1 MKKRVLSLFLTF
13 VLSFSMMPMSAF
25 AEGTGAVAEQ
35 EAQSS
40 GDTAYVSTTGEDVS
54 GGDAAN
60 EDASNK
66 DTAVE
71 AAQAL
76 IDALPEEVT
85 AENADELQAQLMA
98 IDEALAELSEEQAAG
113 LDMTRYEKI
122 CAALNAPA
130 LVAEQDS
137 GHTEADHANMI
148 PWEETDSLP
157 NTAGSYYLTKDVTL
171 TAEWEPKSGIVLC
184 LNGKSI
190 TLNAEGDVINM
201 SANGT
206 IFTLYDCQKSG
217 TITHG
222 KDSTDTT
229 YNGCGV
235 VVGGTFN
242 MYGGNITGNVRTGS
256 GNGGGVLVSY
266 GIFNMYDG
274 KITNNSCGSSG
285 GGVYVDRGT
294 FNMSGGEISSN
305 TSGESGGGIELYNK
319 SDFTMTGGSI
329 SQNKA
334 ENDCCYGG
342 GIDVSYGSTFTM
354 NGGTITDNMSYTGG
368 GVYVGTA
375 VGNYGN
381 NTFHMNGG
389 AITDNTATTT
399 GYQPGGGVYVPA
411 DGIFTM
417 SGAVKITDNKN
428 NGVQNNIYLFDNTI
442 TITGALGEDA
452 SIGVTTPSVA
462 VVGSPVTIAKGD
474 GYTLTDDDAARFTSD
489 AGYYPEL
496 DGTEV
501 KLYKNQPQKHP
512 ICGETCTHDGIHSA
526 LVWEGITELA
536 DATKAGNYYLMNSV
550 TRTTNGSWFCNND
563 VNLCLNGYSITAEH
577 DSYTIRVQKGAKLT
591 LTDCGQKSGTIT
603 HGSSNTGSGVMV
615 NNGCSFTMYGG
626 TICGNTAT
634 ASGSGVVVDGGSS
647 FTMYGGAIT
656 GNNTTG
662 DVSCG
667 GVYVIS
673 TGTFTVSGAAKIQNN
688 WKNGTLQNGVYV
700 QGSGTAS
707 NVCLTADTTI
717 TIGEGL
723 TEDACI
729 GVSKSLPV
737 TKADNVRMAAGAAKE
752 LDYKK
757 IFPLDENNPY
767 YSVIRDDDGNL
778 SIHLHEHGWKY
789 QLRGDGATVTAVCN
803 DAATCPTDGGNGG
816 SVTLKAPAAD
826 MLTYDGTAK
835 SVTLDGRFVEDK
847 TIPTEVN
854 VTYRAKDGDVL
865 EGAPVNAGTY
875 TASITCIGADDKS
888 VTASVDYTIEKAT
901 LTAGDFTFTPPANL
915 VYDGEAKYATVSS
928 TKINGN
934 YIHVEYED
942 ASGTLDQAI
951 KAGTYKVLVTA
962 NGDPNYNEASQLSDP
977 AWTFTI
983 QKAKPVI
990 QLTASTQT
998 LVKNGKAVDI
1008 SGWAS
1013 FNNTDSGAELTY
1025 TLVDEP
1031 EGITLSA
1038 DNKLTAASGTTTTG
1052 FDIQITATA
1061 TDNFEAPAAAT
1072 IHVAVVEKQD
1082 AGVSITGAPT
1092 GKIYGDS
1099 DFVVTA
1105 TKTAPDGGTWS
1116 WSSSDSDILEIV
1128 SGGNTATPTVRVKN
1142 AGAAGAILTAS
1153 YSDDTYYGIANVT
1166 IIVNPKKITADM
1178 ISDVPAQEYNGKD
1191 IDPVFTVRDGMAT
1204 LTRGIDFNY
1213 SYSDN
1218 TNAGT
1223 ATLTITGKGN
1233 YTGTVDKTFT
1243 ILPRSISGAGI
1254 ELDVGSFEYTGSE
1267 HMVNITAVKL
1277 PDGTVLVAGDYDTKN
1292 NSNKATDANDSII
1305 LTIEGKGNYTGMA
1318 TKVWKITRIDPKP
1331 ADFDVIPG
1339 LPTVQTYDGNAVTVT
1354 ITAGSGIK
1362 GMGAITVKYN
1372 GSTEAPSN
1380 AGSYVVTVDVSDGGN
1395 YNARTGMVIGTLTI
1409 DKADAPKLADIKEN
1423 HRFLLT
1429 GEKTVDIKNLVAGAL
1444 SYTPGTASGDTGIIE
1459 NFFVDANGVV
1469 KYTLTGTGV
1478 AGNTVTLPVTIS
1490 STNYEDTTVNIVIT
1504 LTEKDDQAPL
1514 TITGNTTLV
1523 YGQKLTLGTTGG
1535 SGTGAVT
1542 YRIAEAGGTG
1552 EATID
1557 ADGIL
1562 IPVRVGTV
1570 TIIAAKAGDADY
1582 NEVTSKP
1589 FVITIT
1595 KALPT
1600 GEPKYTVIT
1609 TAGRTLADAGLT
1621 LTGSNLN
1628 PADGTLEWIDDA
1640 GKELSDNT
1648 KVEVN
1653 KAYKWRFTP
1662 TDTNYNI
1669 LTGEITPYPVYS
1681 IIDGANSSWTQN
1693 TDGTLA
1699 IRGNGEF
1706 TKFQR
1711 VKVDGTVIDASNYT
1725 VTEGSTIIT
1734 FKADYL
1740 KTLSEGSHTFELV
1753 WTDGSAS
1760 TSFTVAKNT
1769 SGSDKENDND
1779 DKDSN
1784 GNSNNGGSSNTNS
1797 SNSANG
1803 NNANGGGNVT
1813 QNLTKAPNTGD
1824 TAGIWL
1830 TLFAVSLAGFAGMLI
1845 LRRKTTR
1852 K

>member
-66 DTAVE
+66 DAAVK

-85 AENADELQAQLMA
+85 TENADELQAQLMA
-98 IDEALAELSEEQAAG
+98 IDEALAELSGEQAAG

-137 GHTEADHANMI
+137 GHTEDHTGMT
-148 PWEETDSLP
+148 PWEKDTELP
-157 NTAGSYYLTKDVTL
+157 ADAGSYYLTKDVTL
-171 TAEWEPKSGIVLC
+171 TAEWKPQSGTTLC
-184 LNGKSI
+184 LNGYSI

-201 SANGT
+201 LANGT

-474 GYTLTDDDAARFTSD
+474 GYTLTDDDAARFMSD

-512 ICGETCTHDGIHSA
+512 ICGETCTHDGIHPA

-536 DATKAGNYYLMNSV
+536 DATKAGNYYLMESV
-550 TRTTNGSWFCNND
+550 TRPEKTGPLFCNNN
-563 VNLCLNGYSITAEH
+563 VKLCLNDHSITAAH
-577 DSYTIRVQKGAKLT
+577 DSCTIMVKDGADFT

-603 HGSSNTGSGVMV
+603 HGSGNTGSGVMV
-615 NNGCSFTMYGG
+615 NSGGSFTMYGG
-626 TICGNTAT
+626 TICGNTAA
-634 ASGSGVVVDGGSS
+634 ASGSGVIVDGGSR

-667 GVYVIS
+667 GVYVAS
-673 TGTFTVSGAAKIQNN
+673 NGKFTVSGAAEIQNN
-688 WKNGTLQNGVYV
+688 WRNGTLQNGVYV

-707 NVCLTADTTI
+707 NVGLTPDTTI

-723 TEDACI
+723 TEEARI
-729 GVSKSLPV
+729 GVSKRLPV
-737 TKADNVRMAAGAAKE
+737 TAADNVIMATGAAKE

-757 IFPLDENNPY
+757 IFPLDVNNPY
-767 YSVIRDDDGNL
+767 YSVIRDGAGNL

-789 QLRGDGATVTAVCN
+789 QLSGDGATVTAVCN

-816 SVTLKAPAAD
+816 SVTLKTPAAD

-835 SVTLDGRFVEDK
+835 RVTLDGSFVKDK
-847 TIPTEVN
+847 TIPTEVK
-854 VTYRAKDGDVL
+854 VTYNVKDGDVL

-901 LTAGDFTFTPPANL
+901 LTAGDFTVTSPANL

-1025 TLVDEP
+1025 ALVDEP

-1339 LPTVQTYDGNAVTVT
+1339 LPTVQTYDGNAVAVT

-1769 SGSDKENDND
+1769 SDDPGNDDNNKDDNNDNNGNGN
-1779 DKDSN
+1779 DSN
-1784 GNSNNGGSSNTNS
+1784 DGSSNTAGSDNTVVQILDGS
-1797 SNSANG
+1797 
-1803 NNANGGGNVT
+1803 
-1813 QNLTKAPNTGD
+1813 PNTGD
-1824 TAGIWL
+1824 ASGIWIA
-1830 TLFAVSLAGFAGMLI
+1830 LFVVSVAGLAAMLV
-1845 LRRKTTR
+1845 RRK
-1852 K
+1852 KQ

>member
-66 DTAVE
+66 DAAVK

-85 AENADELQAQLMA
+85 TENADELQAQLMA
-98 IDEALAELSEEQAAG
+98 IDEALAELSEEQVAG
-113 LDMTRYEKI
+113 LDMTHYEKI

-130 LVAEQDS
+130 LVAEQDGEHDHDKMKS
-137 GHTEADHANMI
+137 WTE
-148 PWEETDSLP
+148 TTSLP
-157 NTAGSYYLTKDVTL
+157 NTAGSYYLTDNVEL
-171 TAEWEPKSGIVLC
+171 AAEWELPAGDTTLC
-184 LNGKSI
+184 LNGHSI
-190 TLNAEGDVINM
+190 TLNAAGAVIDM
-201 SANGT
+201 QVYGT

-222 KDSTDTT
+222 KDDSTDTT

-329 SQNKA
+329 RQNKA

-452 SIGVTTPSVA
+452 RIGVTTPSVA
-462 VVGSPVTIAKGD
+462 IVNSPVTIAQGD
-474 GYTLTDDDAARFTSD
+474 DDYNLTDADAARFTSD
-489 AGYYPEL
+489 KGSSPAL
-496 DGTEV
+496 DGDEV
-501 KLYKNQPQKHP
+501 KLYENPPQKHP
-512 ICGETCTHDGIHSA
+512 ICGETCTHGGIHLD
-526 LVWEGITELA
+526 LVWEGIKELV
-536 DATKAGNYYLMNSV
+536 DAKAGNYYLMNSV
-550 TRTTNGSWFCNND
+550 TRTDQSTWYCDNN
-563 VNLCLNGYSITAEH
+563 VNLCLNGHSITAAH
-577 DSYTIRVQKGAKLT
+577 DSYAIMVRNGANFT
-591 LTDCGQKSGTIT
+591 LTDCKENSGTIT
-603 HGSSNTGSGVMV
+603 HGSGKTGSGVMV

-626 TICGNTAT
+626 TICGNTA
-634 ASGSGVVVDGGSS
+634 ADSGSGVIVNNGSR
-647 FTMYGGAIT
+647 FTMYGGSIT
-656 GNNTTG
+656 RNNTTG

-667 GVYVIS
+667 GVYVAS
-673 TGTFTVSGAAKIQNN
+673 NGTFIVSGVAEIQGN
-688 WKNGTLQNGVYV
+688 WRNGTLQNGVYV

-707 NVCLTADTTI
+707 NVGLTPDTTI

-723 TEDACI
+723 TEEARI
-729 GVSKSLPV
+729 GVSKRLPV
-737 TKADNVRMAAGAAKE
+737 TAADNVSMATGAAKE

-757 IFPLDENNPY
+757 IFPLDVNDLY
-767 YSVIRDDDGNL
+767 YSVIRDGDGNL
-778 SIHLHEHGWKY
+778 SIHFHEHSWTY
-789 QLRGDGATVTAVCN
+789 QLSEDGATVTAVCS
-803 DAATCPTDGGNGG
+803 DAATCPTNDGNGG

-826 MLTYDGTAK
+826 ALTYDGTAK
-835 SVTLDGRFVEDK
+835 SVTLDGRFVEDN
-847 TIPTEVN
+847 TISTEVI

-977 AWTFTI
+977 AWKFTI

-1025 TLVDEP
+1025 ALVDEP

-1061 TDNFEAPAAAT
+1061 TDNFEAPATAT

-1116 WSSSDSDILEIV
+1116 
-1128 SGGNTATPTVRVKN
+1128 
-1142 AGAAGAILTAS
+1142 
-1153 YSDDTYYGIANVT
+1153 
-1166 IIVNPKKITADM
+1166 
-1178 ISDVPAQEYNGKD
+1178 
-1191 IDPVFTVRDGMAT
+1191 
-1204 LTRGIDFNY
+1204 
-1213 SYSDN
+1213 
-1218 TNAGT
+1218 
-1223 ATLTITGKGN
+1223 
-1233 YTGTVDKTFT
+1233 
-1243 ILPRSISGAGI
+1243 
-1254 ELDVGSFEYTGSE
+1254 
-1267 HMVNITAVKL
+1267 
-1277 PDGTVLVAGDYDTKN
+1277 
-1292 NSNKATDANDSII
+1292 
-1305 LTIEGKGNYTGMA
+1305 
-1318 TKVWKITRIDPKP
+1318 
-1331 ADFDVIPG
+1331 
-1339 LPTVQTYDGNAVTVT
+1339 
-1354 ITAGSGIK
+1354 
-1362 GMGAITVKYN
+1362 
-1372 GSTEAPSN
+1372 
-1380 AGSYVVTVDVSDGGN
+1380 
-1395 YNARTGMVIGTLTI
+1395 
-1409 DKADAPKLADIKEN
+1409 
-1423 HRFLLT
+1423 
-1429 GEKTVDIKNLVAGAL
+1429 
-1444 SYTPGTASGDTGIIE
+1444 
-1459 NFFVDANGVV
+1459 
-1469 KYTLTGTGV
+1469 
-1478 AGNTVTLPVTIS
+1478 
-1490 STNYEDTTVNIVIT
+1490 
-1504 LTEKDDQAPL
+1504 
-1514 TITGNTTLV
+1514 
-1523 YGQKLTLGTTGG
+1523 
-1535 SGTGAVT
+1535 
-1542 YRIAEAGGTG
+1542 
-1552 EATID
+1552 
-1557 ADGIL
+1557 
-1562 IPVRVGTV
+1562 
-1570 TIIAAKAGDADY
+1570 
-1582 NEVTSKP
+1582 
-1589 FVITIT
+1589 
-1595 KALPT
+1595 
-1600 GEPKYTVIT
+1600 
-1609 TAGRTLADAGLT
+1609 
-1621 LTGSNLN
+1621 
-1628 PADGTLEWIDDA
+1628 
-1640 GKELSDNT
+1640 
-1648 KVEVN
+1648 
-1653 KAYKWRFTP
+1653 
-1662 TDTNYNI
+1662 
-1669 LTGEITPYPVYS
+1669 
-1681 IIDGANSSWTQN
+1681 
-1693 TDGTLA
+1693 
-1699 IRGNGEF
+1699 
-1706 TKFQR
+1706 
-1711 VKVDGTVIDASNYT
+1711 
-1725 VTEGSTIIT
+1725 
-1734 FKADYL
+1734 
-1740 KTLSEGSHTFELV
+1740 
-1753 WTDGSAS
+1753 
-1760 TSFTVAKNT
+1760 
-1769 SGSDKENDND
+1769 
-1779 DKDSN
+1779 
-1784 GNSNNGGSSNTNS
+1784 
-1797 SNSANG
+1797 
-1803 NNANGGGNVT
+1803 
-1813 QNLTKAPNTGD
+1813 
-1824 TAGIWL
+1824 
-1830 TLFAVSLAGFAGMLI
+1830 
-1845 LRRKTTR
+1845 
-1852 K
+1852 

>member
-130 LVAEQDS
+130 LVAEQD
-137 GHTEADHANMI
+137 GEHDHDKMKPWTE
-148 PWEETDSLP
+148 TTSLP
-157 NTAGSYYLTKDVTL
+157 NTAGSYYLTDNVTL
-171 TAEWEPKSGIVLC
+171 TAEWEPKSGTVLC

-190 TLNAEGDVINM
+190 TLNAMGDVINM

-242 MYGGNITGNVRTGS
+242 MYGGNITGNVRTDS

-305 TSGESGGGIELYNK
+305 TSGEYGGGIELYKK

-334 ENDCCYGG
+334 ENGYYGG

-354 NGGTITDNMSYTGG
+354 NGGTITGNTSCTGG

-375 VGNYGN
+375 VENYGN
-381 NTFHMNGG
+381 NTFNMNGG
-389 AITDNTATTT
+389 TITGNTATHT
-399 GYQPGGGVYVPA
+399 GSETGGGVYVA
-411 DGIFTM
+411 QDGIFTV
-417 SGAVKITDNKN
+417 SGAAKITDNKRNEEN
-428 NGVQNNIYLFDNTI
+428 NNVYLRPETI
-442 TITGALGEDA
+442 TITGALDRDA

-501 KLYKNQPQKHP
+501 KLYRNPPQKHP
-512 ICGETCTHDGIHSA
+512 ICGKTCTHDEKHPD
-526 LVWEGITELA
+526 LVWEGITDLA
-536 DATKAGNYYLMNSV
+536 DATKAGNYYLMESV
-550 TRTTNGSWFCNND
+550 TRPEKTGPLFCNND
-563 VNLCLNGYSITAEH
+563 VKLCLNDHSITAAH
-577 DSYTIRVQKGAKLT
+577 DSCTIMVNDGADFT

-603 HGSSNTGSGVMV
+603 HGSGNKGPGVMV
-615 NNGCSFTMYGG
+615 NSGGSFTMYGG
-626 TICGNTAT
+626 TICGNTA
-634 ASGSGVVVDGGSS
+634 ADSGSGVIVNNGSS
-647 FTMYGGAIT
+647 FTMYGGSIT
-656 GNNTTG
+656 GNNTIG

-667 GVYVIS
+667 GVYVAS
-673 TGTFTVSGAAKIQNN
+673 NGTFTVSGVAEIQGN
-688 WKNGTLQNGVYV
+688 WRNGTLQDGVYE

-707 NVCLTADTTI
+707 NVGLTPDTTI

-723 TEDACI
+723 TEEACI
-729 GVSKSLPV
+729 GVSKRLPF
-737 TKADNVRMAAGAAKE
+737 TKADNVRIATGAAKE

-767 YSVIRDDDGNL
+767 YSVIRDGAGNL

-789 QLRGDGATVTAVCN
+789 QLSGDGATVTAVCN

-816 SVTLKAPAAD
+816 RVTLKAPAAD
-826 MLTYDGTAK
+826 ALTYDGTAK
-835 SVTLDGRFVEDK
+835 GVTLEGSFVVDQ

-901 LTAGDFTFTPPANL
+901 LTAGDFTVTPPANL

-928 TKINGN
+928 DKFNKG

-1153 YSDDTYYGIANVT
+1153 YSNDTYYGIANVT

-1769 SGSDKENDND
+1769 SDDPGNDDNNKDDNNDNNGNGN
-1779 DKDSN
+1779 DSN
-1784 GNSNNGGSSNTNS
+1784 DSSSNTAGSDNTVVQILDGS
-1797 SNSANG
+1797 
-1803 NNANGGGNVT
+1803 
-1813 QNLTKAPNTGD
+1813 PNTGD
-1824 TAGIWL
+1824 ASGI
-1830 TLFAVSLAGFAGMLI
+1830 
-1845 LRRKTTR
+1845 
-1852 K
+1852 

>member
-85 AENADELQAQLMA
+85 AENADELQAQLIA

-113 LDMTRYEKI
+113 LDMTHYEKI

-130 LVAEQDS
+130 LVAEQD
-137 GHTEADHANMI
+137 GEHDHDKMKPWTE
-148 PWEETDSLP
+148 TTSLP
-157 NTAGSYYLTKDVTL
+157 NTAGSYYLTDNVTL
-171 TAEWEPKSGIVLC
+171 TAEWEPKSGTVLC

-190 TLNAEGDVINM
+190 TLNAMGDVINM

-242 MYGGNITGNVRTGS
+242 MYGGNITGNVRTDS

-305 TSGESGGGIELYNK
+305 TSGEYGGGIELYKK

-334 ENDCCYGG
+334 ENGYYGG

-354 NGGTITDNMSYTGG
+354 NGGTITGNTSCTGG

-375 VGNYGN
+375 VENYGN
-381 NTFHMNGG
+381 NTFNMNGG
-389 AITDNTATTT
+389 TITGNTATHT
-399 GYQPGGGVYVPA
+399 GSETGGGVYVA
-411 DGIFTM
+411 QDGIFTV
-417 SGAVKITDNKN
+417 SGAAKITDNKRNEEN
-428 NGVQNNIYLFDNTI
+428 NNVYLRPETI
-442 TITGALGEDA
+442 TITGALDRDA

-501 KLYKNQPQKHP
+501 KLYRNPPQKHP
-512 ICGETCTHDGIHSA
+512 ICGKTCTHDEKHPD
-526 LVWEGITELA
+526 LVWEGITDLA
-536 DATKAGNYYLMNSV
+536 DATKAGNYYLMESV
-550 TRTTNGSWFCNND
+550 TRPEKTGPLFCNND
-563 VNLCLNGYSITAEH
+563 VKLCLNDHSITAAH
-577 DSYTIRVQKGAKLT
+577 DSCTIMVNDGADFT

-603 HGSSNTGSGVMV
+603 HGSGNKGPGVMV
-615 NNGCSFTMYGG
+615 NSGGSFTMYGG
-626 TICGNTAT
+626 TICGNTA
-634 ASGSGVVVDGGSS
+634 ADSGSGVIVNNGSS
-647 FTMYGGAIT
+647 FTMYGGSIT
-656 GNNTTG
+656 GNNTIG

-667 GVYVIS
+667 GVYVAS
-673 TGTFTVSGAAKIQNN
+673 NGTFTVSGVAEIQGN
-688 WKNGTLQNGVYV
+688 WRNGTLQDGVYE

-707 NVCLTADTTI
+707 NVGLTPDTTI

-723 TEDACI
+723 TEEACI
-729 GVSKSLPV
+729 GVSKRLPF
-737 TKADNVRMAAGAAKE
+737 TKADNVRIATGAAKE

-767 YSVIRDDDGNL
+767 YSVIRDGAGNL

-789 QLRGDGATVTAVCN
+789 QLSGDGATVTAVCN

-816 SVTLKAPAAD
+816 RVTLKAPAAD
-826 MLTYDGTAK
+826 ALTYDGTAK
-835 SVTLDGRFVEDK
+835 GVTLEGSFVVDQ

-901 LTAGDFTFTPPANL
+901 LTAGDFTVTPPANL

-928 TKINGN
+928 DKFNKG

-1153 YSDDTYYGIANVT
+1153 YSNDTYYGIANVT

-1769 SGSDKENDND
+1769 SDDPGNDDNNKDDNNDNNGNGN
-1779 DKDSN
+1779 DSN
-1784 GNSNNGGSSNTNS
+1784 DSSSNTAGSDNTVVQILDGS
-1797 SNSANG
+1797 
-1803 NNANGGGNVT
+1803 
-1813 QNLTKAPNTGD
+1813 PNTGD
-1824 TAGIWL
+1824 ASGIWIA
-1830 TLFAVSLAGFAGMLI
+1830 LFVVSVAGLAAMLV
-1845 LRRKTTR
+1845 RRK
-1852 K
+1852 KQ

>member
-113 LDMTRYEKI
+113 LDMTHYEKI

-130 LVAEQDS
+130 LVAEQD
-137 GHTEADHANMI
+137 GEHDHDKMKPWTE
-148 PWEETDSLP
+148 TTSLP
-157 NTAGSYYLTKDVTL
+157 NTAGSYYLTDNVTL
-171 TAEWEPKSGIVLC
+171 TAEWEPKSGTVLC

-190 TLNAEGDVINM
+190 TLNAMGDVINM

-242 MYGGNITGNVRTGS
+242 MYGGNITGNVRTDS

-305 TSGESGGGIELYNK
+305 TSGEYGGGIELYKK

-334 ENDCCYGG
+334 ENGYYGG

-354 NGGTITDNMSYTGG
+354 NGGTITGNTSCTGG

-375 VGNYGN
+375 VENYGN
-381 NTFHMNGG
+381 NTFNMNGG
-389 AITDNTATTT
+389 TITGNTATHT
-399 GYQPGGGVYVPA
+399 GSETGGGVYVA
-411 DGIFTM
+411 QDGIFTV
-417 SGAVKITDNKN
+417 SGAAKITDNKRNEEN
-428 NGVQNNIYLFDNTI
+428 NNVYLRPETI
-442 TITGALGEDA
+442 TITGALDRDA

-501 KLYKNQPQKHP
+501 KLYRNPPQKHP
-512 ICGETCTHDGIHSA
+512 ICGKTCTHDEKHPD
-526 LVWEGITELA
+526 LVWEGITDLA
-536 DATKAGNYYLMNSV
+536 DATKAGNYYLMESV
-550 TRTTNGSWFCNND
+550 TRPEKTGPLFCNND
-563 VNLCLNGYSITAEH
+563 VKLCLNDHSITAAH
-577 DSYTIRVQKGAKLT
+577 DSCTIMVNDGADFT

-603 HGSSNTGSGVMV
+603 HGSGNKGPGVMV
-615 NNGCSFTMYGG
+615 NSGGSFTMYGG
-626 TICGNTAT
+626 TICGNTA
-634 ASGSGVVVDGGSS
+634 ADSGSGVIVNNGSS
-647 FTMYGGAIT
+647 FTMYGGSIT
-656 GNNTTG
+656 GNNTIG

-667 GVYVIS
+667 GVYVAS
-673 TGTFTVSGAAKIQNN
+673 NGTFTVSGVAEIQGN
-688 WKNGTLQNGVYV
+688 WRNGTLQDGVYE

-707 NVCLTADTTI
+707 NVGLTPDTTI

-723 TEDACI
+723 TEEACI
-729 GVSKSLPV
+729 GVSKRLPF
-737 TKADNVRMAAGAAKE
+737 TKADNVRIATGAAKE

-767 YSVIRDDDGNL
+767 YSVIRDGAGNL

-789 QLRGDGATVTAVCN
+789 QLSGDGATVTAVCN

-816 SVTLKAPAAD
+816 RVTLKAPAAD
-826 MLTYDGTAK
+826 ALTYDGTAK
-835 SVTLDGRFVEDK
+835 GVTLEGSFVVDQ

-901 LTAGDFTFTPPANL
+901 LTAGDFTVTPPANL

-928 TKINGN
+928 DKFNKG

-1153 YSDDTYYGIANVT
+1153 YSNDTYYGIANVT

-1609 TAGRTLADAGLT
+1609 TAGRTLADAGHT

-1769 SGSDKENDND
+1769 SDDPGNDDNNKDDNNDNNGNGN
-1779 DKDSN
+1779 DSN
-1784 GNSNNGGSSNTNS
+1784 DSSSNTAGSDNTVVQILDGS
-1797 SNSANG
+1797 
-1803 NNANGGGNVT
+1803 
-1813 QNLTKAPNTGD
+1813 PNTGD
-1824 TAGIWL
+1824 ASGIWIA
-1830 TLFAVSLAGFAGMLI
+1830 LFVVSVAGLAAMLV
-1845 LRRKTTR
+1845 RRK
-1852 K
+1852 KQ

>member
-40 GDTAYVSTTGEDVS
+40 GDTAYVSNTGEDVS

-66 DTAVE
+66 DAAVE

-130 LVAEQDS
+130 LVAEQD
-137 GHTEADHANMI
+137 GEHDHAKMK
-148 PWEETDSLP
+148 PWTETDSLP

-206 IFTLYDCQKSG
+206 IFTLYDCHKSG

-222 KDSTDTT
+222 KDSNDTT

-242 MYGGNITGNVRTGS
+242 MYGGKITGNVRTGYE
-256 GNGGGVLVSY
+256 NGGGVFVSY

-274 KITNNSCGSSG
+274 EITNNSCGSSG
-285 GGVYVDRGT
+285 GGVYVERGT
-294 FNMSGGEISSN
+294 FSMSGGEISGN
-305 TSGESGGGIELYNK
+305 TSGEYGGGIELYKK

-334 ENDCCYGG
+334 ENGYYGG

-354 NGGTITDNMSYTGG
+354 NGGTITGNTSCTGG

-375 VGNYGN
+375 VENYGN
-381 NTFHMNGG
+381 NTFNMNGG
-389 AITDNTATTT
+389 TITGNTATHT
-399 GYQPGGGVYVPA
+399 GSETGGGVYVA
-411 DGIFTM
+411 QDGIFTV
-417 SGAVKITDNKN
+417 SGAAKITDNKRNEETN
-428 NGVQNNIYLFDNTI
+428 NVYLKPETI
-442 TITGALGEDA
+442 TITGALDKDA

-474 GYTLTDDDAARFTSD
+474 SYTLTDDDAARFTSD

-512 ICGETCTHDGIHSA
+512 ICGETCTHDGIHPA

-536 DATKAGNYYLMNSV
+536 DATKAGNYYLMESV
-550 TRTTNGSWFCNND
+550 TRPEKTGPLFCNNN
-563 VNLCLNGYSITAEH
+563 VKLCLNDHSITAAH
-577 DSYTIRVQKGAKLT
+577 DSYAIMVRNGANFT

-603 HGSSNTGSGVMV
+603 HGSGNTGSGVMV
-615 NNGCSFTMYGG
+615 NSGGSFTMYGG
-626 TICGNTAT
+626 TICGNTAA
-634 ASGSGVVVDGGSS
+634 ASGSGVIVDGGSR

-667 GVYVIS
+667 GVYVAS
-673 TGTFTVSGAAKIQNN
+673 NGKFTVSGAAEIQDN
-688 WKNGTLQNGVYV
+688 WRNGTLQNGVYV

-707 NVCLTADTTI
+707 NVGLTPDTTI

-723 TEDACI
+723 TDEARI
-729 GVSKSLPV
+729 GVSKNLPL
-737 TKADNVRMAAGAAKE
+737 TKADNISIATGATKE

-757 IFPLDENNPY
+757 IFPLDVNDPD
-767 YSVIRDDDGNL
+767 YSVIRDGDGNL
-778 SIHLHEHGWKY
+778 SIHLHEHGWTY
-789 QLRGDGATVTAVCN
+789 QLSGDGATVTAVCN
-803 DAATCPTDGGNGG
+803 DAATCPTDGGNSG

-847 TIPTEVN
+847 TIPTEVK

-915 VYDGEAKYATVSS
+915 VYDGKAKYATVSS

-1082 AGVSITGAPT
+1082 AGVSITGAPI

-1267 HMVNITAVKL
+1267 HMVKITAVKL

-1339 LPTVQTYDGNAVTVT
+1339 LPTVQTYDGNAVAVT

-1444 SYTPGTASGDTGIIE
+1444 SYTPGTASGDTEIIE

-1669 LTGEITPYPVYS
+1669 LTGKITPYPVYS

-1779 DKDSN
+1779 DKDSS

>member
-113 LDMTRYEKI
+113 LDMTHYEKI

-130 LVAEQDS
+130 LVAEQD
-137 GHTEADHANMI
+137 GEHDHDKMKPWTE
-148 PWEETDSLP
+148 TTSLP
-157 NTAGSYYLTKDVTL
+157 NTAGSYYLTDNVTL
-171 TAEWEPKSGIVLC
+171 TAEWEPKSGTVLC

-190 TLNAEGDVINM
+190 TLNAMGDVINM

-242 MYGGNITGNVRTGS
+242 MYGGNITGNVRTDS

-305 TSGESGGGIELYNK
+305 TSGEYGGGIELYKK

-334 ENDCCYGG
+334 ENGYYGG

-354 NGGTITDNMSYTGG
+354 NGGTITGNTSCTGG

-375 VGNYGN
+375 VENYGN
-381 NTFHMNGG
+381 NTFNMNGG
-389 AITDNTATTT
+389 TITGNTATHT
-399 GYQPGGGVYVPA
+399 GSETGGGVYVA
-411 DGIFTM
+411 QDGIFTV
-417 SGAVKITDNKN
+417 SGAAKITDNKRNEEN
-428 NGVQNNIYLFDNTI
+428 NNVYLRPETI
-442 TITGALGEDA
+442 TITGALDRDA

-501 KLYKNQPQKHP
+501 KLYRNPPQKHP
-512 ICGETCTHDGIHSA
+512 ICGKTCTHDEKHPD
-526 LVWEGITELA
+526 LVWEGITDLA
-536 DATKAGNYYLMNSV
+536 DATKAGNYYLMESV
-550 TRTTNGSWFCNND
+550 TRPEKTGPLFCNND
-563 VNLCLNGYSITAEH
+563 VKLCLNDHSITAAH
-577 DSYTIRVQKGAKLT
+577 DSCTIMVNDGADFT

-603 HGSSNTGSGVMV
+603 HGSGNKGPGVMV
-615 NNGCSFTMYGG
+615 NSGGSFTMYGG
-626 TICGNTAT
+626 TICGNTA
-634 ASGSGVVVDGGSS
+634 ADSGSGVIVNNGSS
-647 FTMYGGAIT
+647 FTMYGGSIT
-656 GNNTTG
+656 GNNTIG

-667 GVYVIS
+667 GVYVAS
-673 TGTFTVSGAAKIQNN
+673 NGTFTVSGVAEIQGN
-688 WKNGTLQNGVYV
+688 WRNGTLQDGVYE

-707 NVCLTADTTI
+707 NVGLTPDTTI

-723 TEDACI
+723 TEEACI
-729 GVSKSLPV
+729 GVSKRLPF
-737 TKADNVRMAAGAAKE
+737 TKADNVRIATGAAKE

-767 YSVIRDDDGNL
+767 YSVIRDGAGNL

-789 QLRGDGATVTAVCN
+789 QLSGDGATVTAVCN

-816 SVTLKAPAAD
+816 RVTLKAPAAD
-826 MLTYDGTAK
+826 ALTYDGTAK
-835 SVTLDGRFVEDK
+835 GVTLEGSFVVDQ

-901 LTAGDFTFTPPANL
+901 LTAGDFTVTPPANL

-928 TKINGN
+928 DKFNKG

-1153 YSDDTYYGIANVT
+1153 YSNDTYYGIANVT

-1514 TITGNTTLV
+1514 TITGNTALV

-1769 SGSDKENDND
+1769 SDDPGNDDNNKDDNNDNNGNGN
-1779 DKDSN
+1779 DSN
-1784 GNSNNGGSSNTNS
+1784 DSSSNTAGSDNTVVQILDGS
-1797 SNSANG
+1797 
-1803 NNANGGGNVT
+1803 
-1813 QNLTKAPNTGD
+1813 PNTGD
-1824 TAGIWL
+1824 ASGIWIA
-1830 TLFAVSLAGFAGMLI
+1830 LFVVSVAGLAAMLV
-1845 LRRKTTR
+1845 RRK
-1852 K
+1852 KQ

>member
-113 LDMTRYEKI
+113 LDMTHYEKI

-130 LVAEQDS
+130 LVAEQD
-137 GHTEADHANMI
+137 GEHDHDKMKPWTE
-148 PWEETDSLP
+148 TTSLP
-157 NTAGSYYLTKDVTL
+157 NTAGSYYLTDNVTL
-171 TAEWEPKSGIVLC
+171 TAEWEPKSGTVLC

-190 TLNAEGDVINM
+190 TLNAMGDVINM

-242 MYGGNITGNVRTGS
+242 MYGGNITGNVRTDS

-305 TSGESGGGIELYNK
+305 TSGEYGGGIELYKK

-334 ENDCCYGG
+334 ENGYYGG

-354 NGGTITDNMSYTGG
+354 NGGTITGNTSCTSG

-375 VGNYGN
+375 VENYGN
-381 NTFHMNGG
+381 NTFNMNGG
-389 AITDNTATTT
+389 TITGNTATHT
-399 GYQPGGGVYVPA
+399 GSETGGGVYVA
-411 DGIFTM
+411 QDGIFTV
-417 SGAVKITDNKN
+417 SGAAKITDNKRNEEN
-428 NGVQNNIYLFDNTI
+428 NNVYLRPETI
-442 TITGALGEDA
+442 TITGALDRDA

-501 KLYKNQPQKHP
+501 KLYRNPPQKHP
-512 ICGETCTHDGIHSA
+512 ICGKTCTHDEKHPD
-526 LVWEGITELA
+526 LVWEGITDLA
-536 DATKAGNYYLMNSV
+536 DATKAGNYYLMESV
-550 TRTTNGSWFCNND
+550 TRPEKTGPLFCNND
-563 VNLCLNGYSITAEH
+563 VKLCLNDHSITAAH
-577 DSYTIRVQKGAKLT
+577 DSCTIMVNDGADFT

-603 HGSSNTGSGVMV
+603 HGSGNKGPGVMV
-615 NNGCSFTMYGG
+615 NSGGSFTMYGG
-626 TICGNTAT
+626 TICGNTA
-634 ASGSGVVVDGGSS
+634 ADSGSGVIVNNGSS
-647 FTMYGGAIT
+647 FTMYGGSIT
-656 GNNTTG
+656 GNNTIG

-667 GVYVIS
+667 GVYVAS
-673 TGTFTVSGAAKIQNN
+673 NGTFTVSGVAEIQGN
-688 WKNGTLQNGVYV
+688 WRNGTLQDGVYE

-707 NVCLTADTTI
+707 NVGLTPDTTI

-723 TEDACI
+723 TEEACI
-729 GVSKSLPV
+729 GVSKRLPF
-737 TKADNVRMAAGAAKE
+737 TKADNVRIATGAAKE

-767 YSVIRDDDGNL
+767 YSVIRDGAGNL

-789 QLRGDGATVTAVCN
+789 QLSGDGATVTAVCN

-816 SVTLKAPAAD
+816 RVTLKAPAAD
-826 MLTYDGTAK
+826 ALTYDGTAK
-835 SVTLDGRFVEDK
+835 GVTLEGSFVVDQ

-901 LTAGDFTFTPPANL
+901 LTAGDFTVTPPANL

-928 TKINGN
+928 DKFNKG

-1153 YSDDTYYGIANVT
+1153 YSNDTYYGIANVT

-1769 SGSDKENDND
+1769 SDDPGNDDNNKDDNNDNNGNGN
-1779 DKDSN
+1779 DSN
-1784 GNSNNGGSSNTNS
+1784 DSSSNTAGSDNTVVQILDGS
-1797 SNSANG
+1797 
-1803 NNANGGGNVT
+1803 
-1813 QNLTKAPNTGD
+1813 PNTGD
-1824 TAGIWL
+1824 ASGIWIA
-1830 TLFAVSLAGFAGMLI
+1830 LFVVSVAGLAAMLV
-1845 LRRKTTR
+1845 RRK
-1852 K
+1852 KQ

>member
-113 LDMTRYEKI
+113 LDMTHYEKI

-130 LVAEQDS
+130 LVAEQD
-137 GHTEADHANMI
+137 GEHDHDKMKPWTE
-148 PWEETDSLP
+148 TTSLP
-157 NTAGSYYLTKDVTL
+157 NTAGSYYLTDNVTL
-171 TAEWEPKSGIVLC
+171 TAEWEPKSGTVLC

-190 TLNAEGDVINM
+190 TLNAMGDVINM

-242 MYGGNITGNVRTGS
+242 MYGGNITGNVRTDS

-305 TSGESGGGIELYNK
+305 TSGEYGGGIELYKK

-334 ENDCCYGG
+334 ENGYYGG

-354 NGGTITDNMSYTGG
+354 NGGTITGNTSCTGG

-375 VGNYGN
+375 VENYGN
-381 NTFHMNGG
+381 NTFNMNGG
-389 AITDNTATTT
+389 TITGNTATHT
-399 GYQPGGGVYVPA
+399 GSETGGGVYVA
-411 DGIFTM
+411 QDGIFTV
-417 SGAVKITDNKN
+417 SGAAKITDNKRNEEN
-428 NGVQNNIYLFDNTI
+428 NNVYLRPETI
-442 TITGALGEDA
+442 TITGALDRDA

-501 KLYKNQPQKHP
+501 KLYRNPPQKHP
-512 ICGETCTHDGIHSA
+512 ICGKTCTHDEKHPD
-526 LVWEGITELA
+526 LVWEGITDLA
-536 DATKAGNYYLMNSV
+536 DATKAGNYYLMESV
-550 TRTTNGSWFCNND
+550 TRPEKTGPLFCNND
-563 VNLCLNGYSITAEH
+563 VKLCLNDHSITAAH
-577 DSYTIRVQKGAKLT
+577 DSCTIMVNDGADFT

-603 HGSSNTGSGVMV
+603 HGSGNKGPGVMV
-615 NNGCSFTMYGG
+615 NSGGSFTMYGG
-626 TICGNTAT
+626 TICGNTA
-634 ASGSGVVVDGGSS
+634 ADSGSGVIVNNGSS
-647 FTMYGGAIT
+647 FTMYGGSIT
-656 GNNTTG
+656 GNNTIG

-667 GVYVIS
+667 GVYVAS
-673 TGTFTVSGAAKIQNN
+673 NGTFTVSGVAEIQGN
-688 WKNGTLQNGVYV
+688 WRNGTLQDGVYE

-707 NVCLTADTTI
+707 NVGLTPDTTI

-723 TEDACI
+723 TEEACI
-729 GVSKSLPV
+729 GVSKRLPF
-737 TKADNVRMAAGAAKE
+737 TKADNVRIATGAAKE

-767 YSVIRDDDGNL
+767 YSVIRDGAGNL

-789 QLRGDGATVTAVCN
+789 QLSGDGATVTAVCN

-816 SVTLKAPAAD
+816 RVTLKAPAAD
-826 MLTYDGTAK
+826 ALTYDGTAK
-835 SVTLDGRFVEDK
+835 GVTLEGSFVVDQ

-901 LTAGDFTFTPPANL
+901 LTAGDFTVTPPANL

-928 TKINGN
+928 DKFNKG

-1061 TDNFEAPAAAT
+1061 TDNFGAPAAAT

-1153 YSDDTYYGIANVT
+1153 YSNDTYYGIANVT

-1769 SGSDKENDND
+1769 SDDPGNDDNNKDDNNDNNGNGN
-1779 DKDSN
+1779 DSN
-1784 GNSNNGGSSNTNS
+1784 DSSSNTAGSDNTVVQILDGS
-1797 SNSANG
+1797 
-1803 NNANGGGNVT
+1803 
-1813 QNLTKAPNTGD
+1813 PNTGD
-1824 TAGIWL
+1824 ASGIWIA
-1830 TLFAVSLAGFAGMLI
+1830 LFVVSVAGLAAMLV
-1845 LRRKTTR
+1845 RRK
-1852 K
+1852 KQ

>member
-171 TAEWEPKSGIVLC
+171 TAGWEPKSGIVLC

-206 IFTLYDCQKSG
+206 IFTLYDCHKSG

-222 KDSTDTT
+222 KDSNDTT

-242 MYGGNITGNVRTGS
+242 MYGGKITGNVRTGYE
-256 GNGGGVLVSY
+256 NGGGVFVSY

-274 KITNNSCGSSG
+274 EITNNSCGSSG

-305 TSGESGGGIELYNK
+305 ISGESGGGIEL
-319 SDFTMTGGSI
+319 SSSIFTMTGGSI

-334 ENDCCYGG
+334 ENGYYGG

-354 NGGTITDNMSYTGG
+354 NGGTITGNTSYTGG

-375 VGNYGN
+375 VENYGN
-381 NTFHMNGG
+381 NTFNMNGG
-389 AITDNTATTT
+389 TITDNTATHT
-399 GYQPGGGVYVPA
+399 GSETGGGVYVA
-411 DGIFTM
+411 QDGIFTV
-417 SGAVKITDNKN
+417 SGAAKITDNKRNEEN
-428 NGVQNNIYLFDNTI
+428 NNVYLRPETI
-442 TITGALGEDA
+442 TITGALDRDA

-512 ICGETCTHDGIHSA
+512 ICGETCTHDGIHPA

-536 DATKAGNYYLMNSV
+536 DATKAGNYYLMESV
-550 TRTTNGSWFCNND
+550 TRPEKTGPLFCNNN
-563 VNLCLNGYSITAEH
+563 VKLCLNDHSITAAH
-577 DSYTIRVQKGAKLT
+577 DSCTIMVKDGADFT

-603 HGSSNTGSGVMV
+603 HGSGNTGSGVMV
-615 NNGCSFTMYGG
+615 NSGGSFTMYGG
-626 TICGNTAT
+626 TICGNTAA
-634 ASGSGVVVDGGSS
+634 ASGSGVIVDGGSR

-667 GVYVIS
+667 GVYVAS
-673 TGTFTVSGAAKIQNN
+673 NGKFTVSGAAEIQDN
-688 WKNGTLQNGVYV
+688 WRNGTLQNGVYV

-707 NVCLTADTTI
+707 NVGLTPDTTI

-723 TEDACI
+723 TDEARI
-729 GVSKSLPV
+729 GVSKNLPL
-737 TKADNVRMAAGAAKE
+737 TKADNISIATGATKE

-757 IFPLDENNPY
+757 IFPLDVNNPY
-767 YSVIRDDDGNL
+767 YSVIRDGAGNL

-789 QLRGDGATVTAVCN
+789 QLSGDGATVTAVCN

-835 SVTLDGRFVEDK
+835 RVTLDGSFVKDK
-847 TIPTEVN
+847 TIPTEVK
-854 VTYRAKDGDVL
+854 VTYNVKDGDVL
-865 EGAPVNAGTY
+865 EGAPANAGTY

-901 LTAGDFTFTPPANL
+901 LTAGDFTVTSPANL

-1025 TLVDEP
+1025 TLVDKP

-1092 GKIYGDS
+1092 GKICGDS

-1779 DKDSN
+1779 DKDSS

>member
-206 IFTLYDCQKSG
+206 IFTLYDCHKSG

-222 KDSTDTT
+222 KDSNDTT

-242 MYGGNITGNVRTGS
+242 MYGGKITGNVRTGYE
-256 GNGGGVLVSY
+256 NGGGVFVSY

-274 KITNNSCGSSG
+274 EITNNSCGLSG
-285 GGVYVDRGT
+285 GGVYVERGT
-294 FNMSGGEISSN
+294 FSMSGGEISGN
-305 TSGESGGGIELYNK
+305 TSGEYGGGIELYKK

-329 SQNKA
+329 RQNKA
-334 ENDCCYGG
+334 ENGYYGG

-354 NGGTITDNMSYTGG
+354 NGGTITGNTSCTGG

-375 VGNYGN
+375 VENYGN
-381 NTFHMNGG
+381 NTFNMNGG
-389 AITDNTATTT
+389 TITGNTATHT
-399 GYQPGGGVYVPA
+399 GSETGGGVYVA
-411 DGIFTM
+411 QDGIFTM

-688 WKNGTLQNGVYV
+688 WRNGTLQDGVYE

-707 NVCLTADTTI
+707 NVGLTSDTTI

-723 TEDACI
+723 TEEACI
-729 GVSKSLPV
+729 GVSKRLPL
-737 TKADNVRMAAGAAKE
+737 TKADNISIATGATKE
-752 LDYKK
+752 LDYKT
-757 IFPLDENNPY
+757 IFPLDVNDPD
-767 YSVIRDDDGNL
+767 YSVIRDGDGNL
-778 SIHLHEHGWKY
+778 SIHLHEHGWTY
-789 QLRGDGATVTAVCN
+789 QLSGDGATVTAVCN

-847 TIPTEVN
+847 TIPTEVK
-854 VTYRAKDGDVL
+854 VTYRAKYGDVL

-901 LTAGDFTFTPPANL
+901 LTAGDFTVTPPANL

-1038 DNKLTAASGTTTTG
+1038 DNKLMAASGTTTTG
-1052 FDIQITATA
+1052 FDIQITATD

-1339 LPTVQTYDGNAVTVT
+1339 LPTVQTYDGNAVAVT

-1535 SGTGAVT
+1535 SAV
-1542 YRIAEAGGTG
+1542 R
-1552 EATID
+1552 
-1557 ADGIL
+1557 
-1562 IPVRVGTV
+1562 
-1570 TIIAAKAGDADY
+1570 
-1582 NEVTSKP
+1582 
-1589 FVITIT
+1589 
-1595 KALPT
+1595 
-1600 GEPKYTVIT
+1600 EP
-1609 TAGRTLADAGLT
+1609 
-1621 LTGSNLN
+1621 
-1628 PADGTLEWIDDA
+1628 
-1640 GKELSDNT
+1640 
-1648 KVEVN
+1648 
-1653 KAYKWRFTP
+1653 
-1662 TDTNYNI
+1662 
-1669 LTGEITPYPVYS
+1669 
-1681 IIDGANSSWTQN
+1681 
-1693 TDGTLA
+1693 
-1699 IRGNGEF
+1699 
-1706 TKFQR
+1706 
-1711 VKVDGTVIDASNYT
+1711 
-1725 VTEGSTIIT
+1725 
-1734 FKADYL
+1734 
-1740 KTLSEGSHTFELV
+1740 
-1753 WTDGSAS
+1753 
-1760 TSFTVAKNT
+1760 
-1769 SGSDKENDND
+1769 
-1779 DKDSN
+1779 
-1784 GNSNNGGSSNTNS
+1784 
-1797 SNSANG
+1797 
-1803 NNANGGGNVT
+1803 
-1813 QNLTKAPNTGD
+1813 
-1824 TAGIWL
+1824 
-1830 TLFAVSLAGFAGMLI
+1830 
-1845 LRRKTTR
+1845 
-1852 K
+1852 

>member
-66 DTAVE
+66 DAAVK

-85 AENADELQAQLMA
+85 TENADELQAQLMA

-113 LDMTRYEKI
+113 LDMTHYEKI

-130 LVAEQDS
+130 LVAEQD
-137 GHTEADHANMI
+137 GEHDHDKMKPWTE
-148 PWEETDSLP
+148 TTSLP
-157 NTAGSYYLTKDVTL
+157 NTAGSYYLTDNVTL
-171 TAEWEPKSGIVLC
+171 TAEWEPKSGTVLC

-190 TLNAEGDVINM
+190 TLNAMGDVINM

-242 MYGGNITGNVRTGS
+242 MYGGNITGNVRTDS

-305 TSGESGGGIELYNK
+305 TSGEYGGGIELYKK

-334 ENDCCYGG
+334 ENGYYGG

-354 NGGTITDNMSYTGG
+354 NGGTITGNTSCTGG

-375 VGNYGN
+375 VENYGN
-381 NTFHMNGG
+381 NTFNMNGG
-389 AITDNTATTT
+389 TITGNTATHT
-399 GYQPGGGVYVPA
+399 GSETGGGVYVA
-411 DGIFTM
+411 QDGIFTV
-417 SGAVKITDNKN
+417 SGAAKITDNKRNEEN
-428 NGVQNNIYLFDNTI
+428 NNVYLRPETI
-442 TITGALGEDA
+442 TITGALDRDA

-501 KLYKNQPQKHP
+501 KLYRNPPQKHP
-512 ICGETCTHDGIHSA
+512 ICGKTCTHDEKHPD
-526 LVWEGITELA
+526 LVWEGITDLA
-536 DATKAGNYYLMNSV
+536 DATKAGNYYLMESV
-550 TRTTNGSWFCNND
+550 TRPEKTGPLFCNND
-563 VNLCLNGYSITAEH
+563 VKLCLNDHSITAAH
-577 DSYTIRVQKGAKLT
+577 DSCTIMVKDGADFT

-603 HGSSNTGSGVMV
+603 HGSGNKGSGVMV
-615 NNGCSFTMYGG
+615 NSGGRFTMYGG
-626 TICGNTAT
+626 TICGNTA
-634 ASGSGVVVDGGSS
+634 ADSGSGVIVNGGSR

-667 GVYVIS
+667 GVYVAS
-673 TGTFTVSGAAKIQNN
+673 NGTFTVSGAAKIQGN
-688 WKNGTLQNGVYV
+688 WRNGTLQDGVYE

-707 NVCLTADTTI
+707 NVGLTPDTTI

-723 TEDACI
+723 TEEACI
-729 GVSKSLPV
+729 GVSKRLPV
-737 TKADNVRMAAGAAKE
+737 TAADNVIMATGATEE

-757 IFPLDENNPY
+757 IFPLDVNDPY
-767 YSVIRDDDGNL
+767 YSVIRDGDGNL

-789 QLRGDGATVTAVCN
+789 QLSGDGATVTAVCN

-901 LTAGDFTFTPPANL
+901 LTAGDFTVTPPANL

-928 TKINGN
+928 DKFNKG

-1025 TLVDEP
+1025 ALVDEP

-1339 LPTVQTYDGNAVTVT
+1339 LPTVQTYDGNAVAVT

-1760 TSFTVAKNT
+1760 TSFTVVKNT
-1769 SGSDKENDND
+1769 SDDPGNDDNNKDDNNDNNGNGN
-1779 DKDSN
+1779 DSN
-1784 GNSNNGGSSNTNS
+1784 DGSSNTAGSDNTVVQILDGS
-1797 SNSANG
+1797 
-1803 NNANGGGNVT
+1803 
-1813 QNLTKAPNTGD
+1813 PNTGD
-1824 TAGIWL
+1824 ASGIWIA
-1830 TLFAVSLAGFAGMLI
+1830 LFVVSVAGLAAMLV
-1845 LRRKTTR
+1845 RRK
-1852 K
+1852 KQ